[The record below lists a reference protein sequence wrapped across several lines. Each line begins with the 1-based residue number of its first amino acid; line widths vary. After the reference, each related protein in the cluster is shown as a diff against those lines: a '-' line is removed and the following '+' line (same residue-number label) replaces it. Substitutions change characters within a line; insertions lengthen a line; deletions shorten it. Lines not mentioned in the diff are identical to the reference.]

1 MAKVLDADLVQED
14 AVRDAPV
21 LEVSGL
27 RKVFPGRRRTADTI
41 AVADVDFT
49 LRAGESLAIV
59 GESGS
64 GKSTLARS
72 VLRLIEPTS
81 GMIRYRGTDLIA
93 MSAAELR
100 HQRRHMQMIFQ
111 DPYASLHPRQTVY
124 RIVSE
129 PWRVHRD
136 LMPRDPRT
144 RVQGLLDQVG
154 MPAHAIDAHPAQLS
168 GGQRQRVSSARALG
182 LRPDLLVLDEPVS
195 ALDVSIQA
203 QVITLLMELQ
213 EELGLAYLF
222 ISHDLA
228 LVRLVADDV
237 AVMHRGR
244 FVEQGSVT
252 EVYDHSQDD
261 YTRSLLSASP
271 GIGRAESGGAGSD
284 GGERS

>member
-1 MAKVLDADLVQED
+1 MSSVHDEAQVLEAPARE
-14 AVRDAPV
+14 APV
-21 LEVSGL
+21 LEVTGL
-27 RKVFPGRRRTADTI
+27 NKVFQGKRGTPDTV

-49 LRAGESLAIV
+49 LHAGECLAVV

-81 GMIRYRGTDLIA
+81 GSIRYRGTDL
-93 MSAAELR
+93 MTMGTAELR

-111 DPYASLHPRQTVY
+111 DPYASLHPRQTVF
-124 RIVSE
+124 RLVSE

-136 LMPRDPRT
+136 LMPADPRA
-144 RVQGLLDQVG
+144 RVRELLDQVG
-154 MPAHAIDAHPAQLS
+154 MPSHAIDAHPAQLS
-168 GGQRQRVSSARALG
+168 GGQRQRVSIARALG

-228 LVRLVADDV
+228 LVRLVADHV
-237 AVMHRGR
+237 GVMYRGR
-244 FVEQGSVT
+244 FVERGPVDR
-252 EVYDHSQDD
+252 VFDAPQDD
-261 YTRSLLSASP
+261 YTRSLLAASP
-271 GIGRAESGGAGSD
+271 GLGGEAALD
-284 GGERS
+284 GGHR